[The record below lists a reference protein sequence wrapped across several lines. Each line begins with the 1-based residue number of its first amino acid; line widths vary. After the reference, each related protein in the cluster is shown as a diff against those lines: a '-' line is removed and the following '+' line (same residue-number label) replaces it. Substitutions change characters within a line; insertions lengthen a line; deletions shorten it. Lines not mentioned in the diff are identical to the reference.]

1 MSHVTSIGLDVHAR
15 SVSACAFD
23 PFTGEVTQ
31 RAFGTDAGE
40 IAAWIKGFE
49 GPKAVYESGP
59 TGFALCN
66 RLRELGVDCVV
77 GAVSKMQRPAADRRR
92 KNDRRDAAFL
102 ARLLA
107 THNVVEVWVPPAEVE
122 AARDLS
128 RGLDDAREDLQ
139 RARQRLSKFLL
150 RRGHVFD
157 EVETPSGAG
166 AARGPSPSGGG
177 SGGSGPPSPRRRPP
191 SDHYVAC
198 ARCAESDKRALERR
212 VAEVA
217 ATERWRPAV
226 EALSCIKGVDV
237 ATAFCLAAEAGVFSR
252 FRSAGAYASW
262 LGLTPS
268 EHSSGETE
276 ARGGIT
282 KGGPTPPRGG
292 ALVEAAWHFASC
304 SPRPKQAP
312 RGSSVP
318 PATQAPVRR
327 GDRPALRPPRGAA
340 RRRQKAVR
348 GQRGGG
354 ARARVLGLGDR
365 VPGGGHDLLTARR
378 QPSRRE
384 GPRLDASPGPAH
396 DFFHGQPEG
405 RAREDRLKAFGRG
418 SRTES
423 RSAVARGRHTPHAA
437 PRSPRILACQASDD

>member
-31 RAFGTDAGE
+31 RAFGTDVGE
-40 IAAWIKGFE
+40 IAGWIKGFE

-66 RLRELGVDCVV
+66 QLRALGVDCVV

-128 RGLDDAREDLQ
+128 RSLDDAREDLQ

-157 EVETPSGAG
+157 EVDALG
-166 AARGPSPSGGG
+166 
-177 SGGSGPPSPRRRPP
+177 RRRGAWTVAFWRWVRGLRPAEP
-191 SDHYVAC
+191 AAAAAFDHYVAC
-198 ARCAESDKRALERR
+198 VRCAESDKRALERR
-212 VAEVA
+212 VAEAA

-237 ATAFCLAAEAGVFSR
+237 VTAFCLAAEAGVFSR

-268 EHSSGETE
+268 ERSSGETE

-282 KGGPTPPRGG
+282 KAGNSASRR
-292 ALVEAAWHFASC
+292 ALVEAAWRFASC

-318 PATQAPVRR
+318 PAVKRR
-327 GDRPALRPPRGAA
+327 CDEATARLCRRHEALRAA
-340 RRRQKAVR
+340 GKRPCVANV
-348 GQRGGG
+348 
-354 ARARVLGLGDR
+354 
-365 VPGGGHDLLTARR
+365 
-378 QPSRRE
+378 
-384 GPRLDASPGPAH
+384 
-396 DFFHGQPEG
+396 
-405 RAREDRLKAFGRG
+405 
-418 SRTES
+418 
-423 RSAVARGRHTPHAA
+423 AVARE
-437 PRSPRILACQASDD
+437 LACWVWEIGCRAEGTLS

>member
-1 MSHVTSIGLDVHAR
+1 MSHVTSVGLDVHAR

-23 PFTGEVTQ
+23 PFTGVVTQ

-40 IAAWIKGFE
+40 IAGWIKGFE

-128 RGLDDAREDLQ
+128 RSLDDAREDLQ

-157 EVETPSGAG
+157 EVD
-166 AARGPSPSGGG
+166 ARG
-177 SGGSGPPSPRRRPP
+177 RRRGAWTVAFWRWVRGLRPAEP
-191 SDHYVAC
+191 AAAAAFDHYVAC
-198 ARCAESDKRALERR
+198 VRCAESDKRALERR

-217 ATERWRPAV
+217 AAERWRPAV
-226 EALSCIKGVDV
+226 EALSCIKGVDTV
-237 ATAFCLAAEAGVFSR
+237 TAFCLAAEAGVFSR

-268 EHSSGETE
+268 EHSSGESE

-282 KGGPTPPRGG
+282 KAGNSASRR
-292 ALVEAAWHFASC
+292 ALVVDV
-304 SPRPKQAP
+304 Q
-312 RGSSVP
+312 
-318 PATQAPVRR
+318 
-327 GDRPALRPPRGAA
+327 
-340 RRRQKAVR
+340 
-348 GQRGGG
+348 
-354 ARARVLGLGDR
+354 
-365 VPGGGHDLLTARR
+365 
-378 QPSRRE
+378 
-384 GPRLDASPGPAH
+384 
-396 DFFHGQPEG
+396 
-405 RAREDRLKAFGRG
+405 
-418 SRTES
+418 
-423 RSAVARGRHTPHAA
+423 
-437 PRSPRILACQASDD
+437 